1 AVSAVMEMANA
12 MQSYRDAHGTDT
24 EAFSGAAT
32 NLLLLLAPMT
42 PHITEELWHRSGG
55 QGSVHMQPWPQFN
68 EELAAADVITLVI
81 QVNGKLRDRIEVPAD
96 VSEDEAT
103 TLALASPRVQQF
115 LDSGTPKQVRYVP
128 GRLVN
133 IVV

>member
-1 AVSAVMEMANA
+1 MELSNA
-12 MQSYRDAHGTDT
+12 MQSYREAHGPET
-24 EAFSGAAT
+24 AAYSIAAT
-32 NLLLLLAPMT
+32 NLLLLMAPMS
-42 PHITEELWHRSGG
+42 PHIAEELWHRSGG
-55 QGSVHMQPWPQFN
+55 QGSVHVQAWPQFN

-103 TLALASPRVQQF
+103 TLALASPKVQQF
-115 LDSGTPKQVRYVP
+115 LDGSTPRQVRYVP

-133 IVV
+133 IVL